1 METKVRKCES
11 EDAIR
16 IPKILDTKVE
26 PLFSLPLDLMSPK
39 RCKRKGE
46 ALIKGK
52 GKMQKF
58 PHTAKRLR
66 EEKFRRYKKQKENRK
81 FVFPSNSE
89 FIQRPKSVIKL
100 NSQVNQMVNMSN
112 LNMSRSS

>member
-1 METKVRKCES
+1 MESSEEAKARKREF
-11 EDAIR
+11 EDAIQ
-16 IPKILDTKVE
+16 IPKILETKVE
-26 PLFSLPLDLMSPK
+26 PLFSLPSDLMSPK

-66 EEKFRRYKKQKENRK
+66 EEKFRRYKKQKGDPK
-81 FVFPSNSE
+81 FVFPSNFE
-89 FIQRPKSVIKL
+89 FIQ
-100 NSQVNQMVNMSN
+100 
-112 LNMSRSS
+112 